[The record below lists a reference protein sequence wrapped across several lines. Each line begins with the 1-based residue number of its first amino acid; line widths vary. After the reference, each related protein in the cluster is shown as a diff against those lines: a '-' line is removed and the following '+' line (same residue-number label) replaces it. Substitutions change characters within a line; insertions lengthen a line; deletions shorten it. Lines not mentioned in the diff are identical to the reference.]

1 MLPPRLTLSTPAEVD
16 GVFGSGFFDAIAQLP
31 AETWAGP
38 VESGYGLHLVR
49 VDAKLAARLPPL
61 DEVRDAVLQE
71 WKGEK
76 AKELRE
82 QVYARLLA
90 RYNVVLPDATDPDN
104 P

>member
-1 MLPPRLTLSTPAEVD
+1 
-16 GVFGSGFFDAIAQLP
+16 
-31 AETWAGP
+31 
-38 VESGYGLHLVR
+38 
-49 VDAKLAARLPPL
+49 LPPL